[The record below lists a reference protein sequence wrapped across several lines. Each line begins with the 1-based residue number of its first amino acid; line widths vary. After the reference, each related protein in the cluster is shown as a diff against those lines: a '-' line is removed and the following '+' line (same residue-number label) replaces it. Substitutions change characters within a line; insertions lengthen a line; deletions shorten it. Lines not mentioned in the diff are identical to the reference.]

1 VEALVTRDV
10 WDIATMNSNRSGSS
24 RAMLL
29 TVTILRMEALEVV
42 APQEE
47 DLAVA
52 LVVEDRVE
60 GLEAAPVDLAVVD
73 LAVVDPVAVGLAV
86 VGLAAGLAVEEMDL
100 AGRAGTEVEE
110 EMVPVATMMSTETI
124 LEEMEVEEET
134 EMMTM
139 MITTTIST
147 TTEVSLP
154 PISIQF
160 FIFDAI
166 SPDYTY

>member
-73 LAVVDPVAVGLAV
+73 LAVVDPVAVGLA
-86 VGLAAGLAVEEMDL
+86 AGLAVEEMDL

-110 EMVPVATMMSTETI
+110 EMGPVATMMSTETI